1 MKNTVTFFCILIL
14 SVFTLSAQSTQTK
27 LNPVG
32 TWKFDA
38 PAAPEGYNSGNITV
52 AIADKQHTAS
62 ISFTG
67 SEYKLPAE
75 KVKVTGDSLIFSVY
89 LEGESI
95 NMYLRMTPDN
105 KMTGKA
111 VYSQG
116 EVPLTLTRTSAG
128 IPGTSK

>member
-14 SVFTLSAQSTQTK
+14 SVFTLSAQTTQKK

-32 TWKFDA
+32 TWKFEA
-38 PAAPEGYNSGNITV
+38 PTAPEGYTSGNITV
-52 AIADKQHTAS
+52 AVADKQHSAS
-62 ISFTG
+62 ISFSG
-67 SEYKLPAE
+67 SEYKLPGE
-75 KVKVTGDSLIFSVY
+75 KVKVTRDSLLFSVY

-105 KMTGKA
+105 KMNGKA

-116 EVPLTLTRTSAG
+116 EVPLTLTKTSSE
-128 IPGTSK
+128 TSK